1 MAFISFRAILAL
13 FRHNEI
19 QYFVHEKYTS
29 VHMITHA
36 TYSLF
41 FSLSLSLQPLFLG
54 DSRTLEVEM
63 FLNLWTKSKI
73 LNQFEADQNP
83 LFYFSGMYTCK

>member
-1 MAFISFRAILAL
+1 MMA
-13 FRHNEI
+13 
-19 QYFVHEKYTS
+19 
-29 VHMITHA
+29 HA

-83 LFYFSGMYTCK
+83 LFYFSGMYTCKWTYNEEQKCGETSQKWPLFA